1 MEPHPENEPV
11 RWSGRSLKRR
21 AKELLSKNYGT
32 LFILGVISVLVG
44 DWMGGWLRIQF
55 QVGPLHDPFQFP
67 IFVTKKPCK
76 EFGPKLRMGVPVDL
90 LASPEWPAVR
100 DRFGLFDPNE
110 LGDGLEEKTASDSLE
125 QWTGWRVEDG
135 TMIHRAWN
143 ADSWRVVRLDP
154 GAAAKGV
161 TTNGDAGA
169 SIEFHSGQ
177 DLSELSVTVDSYEFR
192 FRRAWHVDLFG
203 KPVLALRSPWAVA
216 AFMLAGML
224 FFALVCNP
232 LSVAI
237 RGALLDEHR
246 GGAGV
251 APPRP
256 PLRWAHAARVLLLQD
271 VALLLWTLLLV
282 VPGFVKAYEWR
293 LVPFLLADDPLL
305 SWRDAARTSGERMRG
320 HKLDAFLLDLS
331 FAGWWILGGLTFG
344 ALNLLF
350 TVPYY
355 GLTLAGLYE
364 TLVRGLRL
372 PPEPKTPY
380 EQYQDAIQANTCP
393 RHAAH
398 AEGAE
403 PDPHAESAEGAE

>member
-1 MEPHPENEPV
+1 MEPHLENEPV

-55 QVGPLHDPFQFP
+55 EVGPLHDPFEFP
-67 IFVTKKPCK
+67 IFVTKTSCK
-76 EFGPKLRMGVPVDL
+76 AFGPKLRGGVPVDL

-100 DRFGLFDPNE
+100 DRFDLSDPNE
-110 LGDGLEEKTASDSLE
+110 LPEGNWPETVASDSQE
-125 QWTGWRVEDG
+125 QSTWWSEKGATIHMAWT
-135 TMIHRAWN
+135 
-143 ADSWRVVRLDP
+143 ADSWRVVRMDP
-154 GAAAKGV
+154 NAATNDVA
-161 TTNGDAGA
+161 TNGTEGA
-169 SIEFHSGQ
+169 RIEFYVGQ
-177 DLSELSVTVDSYEFR
+177 DLSKHPATVDFYEFR

-203 KPVLALRSPWAVA
+203 KPVFALRSPWAVA
-216 AFMLAGML
+216 AFALAGLL
-224 FFALVCNP
+224 FFVFVRNP

-246 GGAGV
+246 GA
-251 APPRP
+251 ATRP
-256 PLRWAHAARVLLLQD
+256 PLRWANVARVLFLQD
-271 VALLLWTLLLV
+271 ASVFLWSLLLV
-282 VPGFVKAYEWR
+282 VPGIVKIYEWR
-293 LVPFLLADDPLL
+293 LVPFLLADDSSLH
-305 SWRDAARTSGERMRG
+305 WRDAARTSGERMRG

-331 FAGWWILGGLTFG
+331 FVGWWILGGLSFG

-372 PPEPKTPY
+372 PPPPLTPY
-380 EQYQDAIQANTCP
+380 EQFQKDLRSHI
-393 RHAAH
+393 
-398 AEGAE
+398 
-403 PDPHAESAEGAE
+403 

>member
-1 MEPHPENEPV
+1 MSIINRRPENEPV

-55 QVGPLHDPFQFP
+55 QVGPLHDPFQIP

-110 LGDGLEEKTASDSLE
+110 LPEVTWPETVASDSLE
-125 QWTGWRVEDG
+125 QSSTRWSEKGATIHKAWT
-135 TMIHRAWN
+135 
-143 ADSWRVVRLDP
+143 ADSWRVVLLD
-154 GAAAKGV
+154 GNA
-161 TTNGDAGA
+161 TTNGSAQAAVAIG
-169 SIEFHSGQ
+169 SGQ
-177 DLSELSVTVDSYEFR
+177 DLSKHPAAVDSYEFR

-216 AFMLAGML
+216 AFSLAGML

-246 GGAGV
+246 GGAGT

-256 PLRWAHAARVLLLQD
+256 PLRWAHAARVLFLQD
-271 VALLLWTLLLV
+271 VALLFWTLLLV

-305 SWRDAARTSGERMRG
+305 SWRDAARTSSERMRG

-380 EQYQDAIQANTCP
+380 EQYQEAIQANT
-393 RHAAH
+393 
-398 AEGAE
+398 
-403 PDPHAESAEGAE
+403 